1 MEEMREYINSIE
13 MKEMAEGLSR
23 SLSWCHNVLR
33 CQEKMTSE
41 SAFRELIK
49 LLYIKYITE
58 NIPEER
64 EEMKSFLKGNGQI
77 YPDQRFEH
85 LFDEVKKVFDK
96 ECLFDY
102 ADHILAKPAT
112 CGEIIDALSFFDFAY
127 ARPAM
132 GRAYEE
138 FSQKVMRG
146 VDNTITIP
154 RQISEFVVD
163 VLQIK
168 PNDKVLDPF
177 CGDGGLLS
185 AVATQLPIEHK
196 GELRGLADD
205 RLMAQTAKMNLLMCG
220 NNDASIS
227 YGSTDINSSR
237 QKYDFVISYLN
248 HSKSD
253 NYQNDRDNVINTLN
267 LAVQGGLVVLIT
279 PDDFLQGERFH
290 NIRHELVERA
300 TVMGMVMLPAN
311 AIRIGGKPLKSS
323 VLIVKAGYPHPYD
336 REVMMAKVEDMG
348 ISAIGLPSEKND
360 FKKLEPVMVSWLHDG
375 RQESNENAFFMTIVH
390 HDSWD
395 IQAEFAKEDYC
406 LFSKY
411 PRYRLADLVKV
422 IDSKLVDYPKDVYN
436 LVTVRKNKRDI
447 IFREKIT
454 AKQLKEKTKRFTV
467 IGTGQLV
474 ISRIGA
480 KDGAIGIVPKK
491 LNGSIVSDNFL
502 VLEIVSSEIDS
513 FYLLMVLTS
522 ERYKNMLRVISRG
535 ISERSYIRTRD
546 LLGLMIPMPGIEEQ
560 RKIVG
565 DLQEVQ
571 QRISKLEKKWA
582 DGINRFSKELF
593 EQ

>member
-1 MEEMREYINSIE
+1 
-13 MKEMAEGLSR
+13 MKGMAEGLSR
-23 SLSWCHNVLR
+23 SLSWCHNMLR
-33 CQEKMTSE
+33 SQEKMTSE

-49 LLYIKYITE
+49 LLYIKYITDSKHE
-58 NIPEER
+58 KR
-64 EEMKSFLKGNGQI
+64 EEMQSFLKGDGQI
-77 YPDQRFEH
+77 YPNQRFEH
-85 LFDEVKKVFDK
+85 LFDEVKKAFDR

-102 ADHILAKPAT
+102 ADHILAKPAI

-127 ARPAM
+127 ACPVM

-146 VDNTITIP
+146 IDNIITIP
-154 RQISEFVVD
+154 SQISEFIID
-163 VLQIK
+163 VLKIK
-168 PNDKVLDPF
+168 PNDKVIDPF
-177 CGDGGLLS
+177 CGNGGLLS
-185 AVATQLPIEHK
+185 AVVTQFPMGHK
-196 GELRGLADD
+196 GELRGFADD

-220 NNDASIS
+220 NKDASIS
-227 YGSTDINSSR
+227 FGRVDINSSR
-237 QKYDFVISYLN
+237 QKFDFVISYLN

-253 NYQNDRDNVINTLN
+253 IYQSDRDNVINTLN
-267 LAVQGGLVVLIT
+267 LVAQGGMVVLIT
-279 PDDFLQGERFH
+279 PDDFLQGERFY
-290 NIRHELVERA
+290 NIRRELVERA
-300 TVMGMVMLPAN
+300 TVMGMVMLPTN

-323 VLIVKAGYPHPYD
+323 VLILKAGYPHPYD
-336 REVMMAKVEDMG
+336 RDVMMSKVEDMG

-360 FKKLEPVMVSWLHDG
+360 LKRLEPVMMSWLYEG
-375 RQESNENAFFMTIVH
+375 QQKSNENAFYMTIAYL
-390 HDSWD
+390 DSWD

-411 PRYRLADLVKV
+411 PRYRLADLIRV
-422 IDSKLVDYPKDVYN
+422 IDTKLVDYPKDVYN

-447 IFREKIT
+447 VFREKIT
-454 AKQLKEKTKRFTV
+454 AKQLREKSKRFTI

-480 KDGAIGIVPKK
+480 KDGAIGIVPKE

-502 VLEIVSSEIDS
+502 VLEIVSSEIDP

-522 ERYKNMLRVISRG
+522 ERYKKMLRVISRG
-535 ISERSYIRTRD
+535 ITDRSYIRTRD
-546 LLGLMIPMPGIEEQ
+546 LLGLTIPLPRIEKQ

-565 DLQEVQ
+565 DLQVIQ
-571 QRISKLEKKWA
+571 QRISKLEKKWT

>member
-33 CQEKMTSE
+33 SQEKMTSE

-454 AKQLKEKTKRFTV
+454 AKQLKEKNKRFTV

-546 LLGLMIPMPGIEEQ
+546 LLGLMS
-560 RKIVG
+560 

>member
-33 CQEKMTSE
+33 SQEKMTSE

-454 AKQLKEKTKRFTV
+454 AKQLKEKNKRFTV

>member
-1 MEEMREYINSIE
+1 
-13 MKEMAEGLSR
+13 MAEGLSR
-23 SLSWCHNVLR
+23 SLSWCHNMLR
-33 CQEKMTSE
+33 SQEKMTSE

-49 LLYIKYITE
+49 LLYIKYFTE

-64 EEMKSFLKGNGQI
+64 EKMKSFLKGDGQI
-77 YPDQRFEH
+77 YPDHRFEY
-85 LFDEVKKVFDK
+85 LFDEVKKRFDK

-102 ADHILAKPAT
+102 ADHILAKSAI

-127 ARPAM
+127 ARSAM

-146 VDNTITIP
+146 IDNIITIP
-154 RQISEFVVD
+154 SQISEFIVD
-163 VLQIK
+163 VLKIK
-168 PNDKVLDPF
+168 PNDKVIDPF
-177 CGDGGLLS
+177 CGGSGLLA
-185 AVATQLPIEHK
+185 AVATQLPMGHK
-196 GELRGLADD
+196 GELRGFADD

-220 NNDASIS
+220 NKDASIS
-227 YGSTDINSSR
+227 FGPADINNSR

-253 NYQNDRDNVINTLN
+253 NYQSDRDNVNNTLS
-267 LAVQGGLVVLIT
+267 LAVQGGMAALIT
-279 PDDFLQGERFH
+279 PDDFLQGERFY
-290 NIRHELVERA
+290 NIRREIVERA

-323 VLIVKAGYPHPYD
+323 VLILKAGYPHPYD
-336 REVMMAKVEDMG
+336 RDVMMAKVEDMG

-360 FKKLEPVMVSWLHDG
+360 FKKLEPVMLSWLHDG
-375 RQESNENAFFMTIVH
+375 QQESNGNAFFMRIAYL
-390 HDSWD
+390 DSWD
-395 IQAEFAKEDYC
+395 VQAEFAKEDYC

-411 PRYRLADLVKV
+411 PRCWLADLVRV

-447 IFREKIT
+447 VFREKIT
-454 AKQLKEKTKRFTV
+454 AKQLREKNKRFTV

-480 KDGAIGIVPKK
+480 KDGAIGIVPKE
-491 LNGSIVSDNFL
+491 LDGSLVSDNFV
-502 VLEIVSSEIDS
+502 VLEIVSSEIDP

-535 ISERSYIRTRD
+535 VTDRSYIRTRD
-546 LLGLMIPMPGIEEQ
+546 LLSLTIPMPEIEKQ

>member
-33 CQEKMTSE
+33 SQEKMTSE

-454 AKQLKEKTKRFTV
+454 AKQLKEKNKRFTV

-546 LLGLMIPMPGIEEQ
+546 LLGLMIPMWPCYT
-560 RKIVG
+560 
-565 DLQEVQ
+565 DTMLY
-571 QRISKLEKKWA
+571 RICPLGKA
-582 DGINRFSKELF
+582 FP
-593 EQ
+593 

>member
-1 MEEMREYINSIE
+1 MAEMREYINIIE
-13 MKEMAEGLSR
+13 MKEMADGLSR
-23 SLSWCHNVLR
+23 SLSWCHNMLR
-33 CQEKMTSE
+33 SQEKMTSE
-41 SAFRELIK
+41 SAFKELTK
-49 LLYIKYITE
+49 LLFLKYVTE
-58 NIPEER
+58 NLSEER
-64 EEMKSFLKGNGQI
+64 EEMKSYLKGDGQI
-77 YPDQRFEH
+77 YIDQRFEH
-85 LFDEVKKVFDK
+85 LFNEVKKAFDK

-112 CGEIIDALSFFDFAY
+112 CGEIIDALSFFDFTY
-127 ARPAM
+127 ACPAM
-132 GRAYEE
+132 GKVYKE

-146 VDNTITIP
+146 IDNSITIP
-154 RQISEFVVD
+154 GQVSEFIVD
-163 VLQIK
+163 VLKIK
-168 PNDKVLDPF
+168 PNSKVIDPF
-177 CGDGGLLS
+177 CGDGGILS
-185 AVATQLPIEHK
+185 TVATQLPMGHK
-196 GELRGLADD
+196 GELRGFAED

-220 NNDASIS
+220 NKDANIS
-227 YGSTDINSSR
+227 FGSADVNSCR

-248 HSKSD
+248 HSKSE
-253 NYQNDRDNVINTLN
+253 NYQSDRDNVINTLC
-267 LAVQGGLVVLIT
+267 LAVQGGMVALIT
-279 PDDFLQGERFH
+279 PDVFLQGERFYK
-290 NIRHELVERA
+290 IRREIVERA

-323 VLIVKAGYPHPYD
+323 ILILKTGYPHPYD
-336 REVMMAKVEDMG
+336 RDVMMAKVEDTG

-360 FKKLEPVMVSWLHDG
+360 FKKLEPVMMSWMYEG
-375 RQESNENAFFMTIVH
+375 QQKSNENAFFMRIATL
-390 HDSWD
+390 DNWD

-411 PRYRLADLVKV
+411 PRHWLADLVKV
-422 IDSKLVDYPKDVYN
+422 IDSKLEDYPKDAYN

-447 IFREKIT
+447 VFREKIT
-454 AKQLKEKTKRFTV
+454 AKQLKEKNKRFTV

-480 KDGAIGIVPKK
+480 KDGAIGIVPKE
-491 LNGSIVSDNFL
+491 LDGSLVSDNFV
-502 VLEIVSSEIDS
+502 VLEIVSGEIDP

-546 LLGLMIPMPGIEEQ
+546 LLGLTIPMPEIAEQ

-565 DLQEVQ
+565 DLQKIQ
-571 QRISKLEKKWA
+571 QRISKLEKEWS

>member
-1 MEEMREYINSIE
+1 MEEMREDINSIE

-23 SLSWCHNVLR
+23 SLSWCHNMLR
-33 CQEKMTSE
+33 SQEKMTSE

-49 LLYIKYITE
+49 LLYIKYFTE
-58 NIPEER
+58 YIPEER
-64 EEMKSFLKGNGQI
+64 EEMKCFLKGDRQI

-85 LFDEVKKVFDK
+85 LFDKVKKVFDK

-112 CGEIIDALSFFDFAY
+112 CDEIINALSFFDFTY
-127 ARPAM
+127 ACPAI
-132 GRAYEE
+132 GKTYEV

-146 VDNTITIP
+146 IDNSIIIP
-154 RQISEFVVD
+154 NQVSDFFID
-163 VLQIK
+163 VLKIK
-168 PNDKVLDPF
+168 PNNKVIDPF
-177 CGDGGLLS
+177 CGIGGFLCT
-185 AVATQLPIEHK
+185 VATQLPMGHK
-196 GELRGLADD
+196 GELRGFADD
-205 RLMAQTAKMNLLMCG
+205 RLMAQTAKMNMLMCG

-300 TVMGMVMLPAN
+300 TVLGMVMLPAN

-323 VLIVKAGYPHPYD
+323 VLIVKAGYPHPYEK
-336 REVMMAKVEDMG
+336 EVMMAKVEDMG
-348 ISAIGLPSEKND
+348 ISAIGLPSDKND
-360 FKKLEPVMVSWLHDG
+360 FKKLESVMMSWLHDG

-390 HDSWD
+390 LDSWD
-395 IQAEFAKEDYC
+395 IQAEFAREDYC

-411 PRYRLADLVKV
+411 PRYRLADLVRV
-422 IDSKLVDYPKDVYN
+422 IDSKLVDYPKIVYN
-436 LVTVRKNKRDI
+436 LVTVRKNRRDI
-447 IFREKIT
+447 VFREKIT

-491 LNGSIVSDNFL
+491 LDGSIVSDNFL
-502 VLEIVSSEIDS
+502 VLEIVSSEINP

-546 LLGLMIPMPGIEEQ
+546 LLGLTIPMPEIEEQ
-560 RKIVG
+560 RKMIG
-565 DLQEVQ
+565 DLQEIQ
-571 QRISKLEKKWA
+571 QCISKLEKKWA

>member
-23 SLSWCHNVLR
+23 SLSWCHNMLR
-33 CQEKMTSE
+33 SQEKMTSE

-49 LLYIKYITE
+49 LLFIKYITE

-85 LFDEVKKVFDK
+85 LFDEVKKAFDK

-132 GRAYEE
+132 GSAYEE

-154 RQISEFVVD
+154 SQISDFIVD
-163 VLQIK
+163 VLKIK
-168 PNDKVLDPF
+168 PNNKVIDPF

-185 AVATQLPIEHK
+185 AVATQLPMGHK
-196 GELRGLADD
+196 GEIRGFADD

-220 NNDASIS
+220 YKDASIS
-227 YGSTDINSSR
+227 YGSADINNSR

-248 HSKSD
+248 HYKSD
-253 NYQNDRDNVINTLN
+253 NYQSDRDSVINTLS
-267 LAVQGGLVVLIT
+267 LAVQGGMVALIT
-279 PDDFLQGERFH
+279 PDDFLQGEGFY
-290 NIRHELVERA
+290 NIRREIVERA
-300 TVMGMVMLPAN
+300 TVMSMVMLPAN

-360 FKKLEPVMVSWLHDG
+360 FKKLEPVMMSWMYEG
-375 RQESNENAFFMTIVH
+375 QQKSNENAFFMTITTL
-390 HDSWD
+390 DSWD
-395 IQAEFAKEDYC
+395 IQAEFAREDYC

-411 PRYRLADLVKV
+411 PRHWLADLVRV
-422 IDSKLVDYPKDVYN
+422 IDSKLEDYPKNVYN

-447 IFREKIT
+447 VFREKIT
-454 AKQLKEKTKRFTV
+454 AKQLKEKNKRFTV

-491 LNGSIVSDNFL
+491 LDGSIVSDNFL
-502 VLEIVSSEIDS
+502 VLEIVSSEIDP

-535 ISERSYIRTRD
+535 ITDRSYIRTRE
-546 LLGLMIPMPGIEEQ
+546 LLGLTIPLPEIEEQ

-565 DLQEVQ
+565 DLQEIQ

>member
-1 MEEMREYINSIE
+1 MREYINTIE
-13 MKEMAEGLSR
+13 MKEMAEALSR
-23 SLSWCHNVLR
+23 SLSRCHNMLR
-33 CQEKMTSE
+33 SQEKMTSE
-41 SAFRELIK
+41 GAFRELSK

-64 EEMKSFLKGNGQI
+64 EKMKSFLKGDGQI

-85 LFDEVKKVFDK
+85 LFDEVKNVFDK

-102 ADHILAKPAT
+102 ADHILAKPAI
-112 CGEIIDALSFFDFAY
+112 CDEIIYVLSFFDFAY
-127 ARPAM
+127 ACPAM

-146 VDNTITIP
+146 IDNIITIP
-154 RQISEFVVD
+154 SQISEFIVD
-163 VLQIK
+163 VLEIK
-168 PNDKVLDPF
+168 PNDKVIDPF
-177 CGDGGLLS
+177 CGDGSLLS
-185 AVATQLPIEHK
+185 AVATQLPMGHK
-196 GELRGLADD
+196 GELRGFADD

-220 NNDASIS
+220 NKDASIS
-227 YGSTDINSSR
+227 LGRADINNSC
-237 QKYDFVISYLN
+237 QKYDYVVSYLN
-248 HSKSD
+248 HSKSG
-253 NYQNDRDNVINTLN
+253 NYQSDRDNVINTLD
-267 LAVQGGLVVLIT
+267 LAVQGGMVALIT
-279 PDDFLQGERFH
+279 PDDFLQGDRFCDV
-290 NIRHELVERA
+290 RRELVERA
-300 TVMGMVMLPAN
+300 TMMGMVLLPSN
-311 AIRIGGKPLKSS
+311 AIRIAGKPLNSS
-323 VLIVKAGYPHPYD
+323 VLILKAGYPHPYD

-360 FKKLEPVMVSWLHDG
+360 FKKLEPVMMSWLYEG
-375 RQESNENAFFMTIVH
+375 QQKSNENAFFMTIAH
-390 HDSWD
+390 LDSWD
-395 IQAEFAKEDYC
+395 IQSEFAKEAYC

-411 PRYRLADLVKV
+411 PRPRLADLVRV
-422 IDSKLVDYPKDVYN
+422 IDSKLEDYSKNVYN

-447 IFREKIT
+447 VFREKIT

-480 KDGAIGIVPKK
+480 KDGAIGIVPKE
-491 LNGSIVSDNFL
+491 LDGSIVSDNFL
-502 VLEIVSSEIDS
+502 VLEIVSSEIDP

-535 ISERSYIRTRD
+535 VTDRSYIRIHD
-546 LLGLMIPMPGIEEQ
+546 LLGLTIPMPEIEEQ

-565 DLQEVQ
+565 DLQETQ

>member
-1 MEEMREYINSIE
+1 MREYINSIE

-33 CQEKMTSE
+33 SQEKMTSE

-168 PNDKVLDPF
+168 PNDKVLAPF

-454 AKQLKEKTKRFTV
+454 AKQLKEKNKRFTV

-582 DGINRFSKELF
+582 DGINCFSKELF

>member
-1 MEEMREYINSIE
+1 MSEM
-13 MKEMAEGLSR
+13 LSR
-23 SLSWCHNVLR
+23 SLSWCHSMLR
-33 CQEKMTSE
+33 SQEKMTSE

-49 LLYIKYITE
+49 LLYIKYFTE

-64 EEMKSFLKGNGQI
+64 EEMKCFLKGDRQI

-85 LFDEVKKVFDK
+85 LFDKVKKVFDK

-112 CGEIIDALSFFDFAY
+112 CGEIIEALNFFNFSF

-146 VDNTITIP
+146 IDNIITIP
-154 RQISEFVVD
+154 TPISEFIVD
-163 VLQIK
+163 ILKIET
-168 PNDKVLDPF
+168 NDKVIDPF

-185 AVATQLPIEHK
+185 AVAAHLPMGHK
-196 GELRGLADD
+196 GELRGFADY

-220 NNDASIS
+220 NKDASIS
-227 YGSTDINSSR
+227 FGSADINSSR
-237 QKYDFVISYLN
+237 QKYDYVISYLN
-248 HSKSD
+248 RSKSD

-267 LAVQGGLVVLIT
+267 LAAEGGLVALIT
-279 PDDFLQGERFH
+279 PNDILQGERFY
-290 NIRHELVERA
+290 NIRCELVERA
-300 TVMGMVMLPAN
+300 TVIGMVLLPAN

-323 VLIVKAGYPHPYD
+323 LLILKAGYPHPYD
-336 REVMMAKVEDMG
+336 RDVMMAKVEDMG

-360 FKKLEPVMVSWLHDG
+360 FKKVEPVIMSWLHDG
-375 RQESNENAFFMTIVH
+375 RQNSNENAFFMRIAYL
-390 HDSWD
+390 DSWN
-395 IQAEFAKEDYC
+395 IQNEFAREDYC
-406 LFSKY
+406 LFYKY
-411 PRYRLADLVKV
+411 PRYRLADLVRV
-422 IDSKLVDYPKDVYN
+422 IDTKLVDYPKDVFN

-447 IFREKIT
+447 VFREKIT
-454 AKQLKEKTKRFTV
+454 AKQLKEKNKRFTV

-480 KDGAIGIVPKK
+480 KDGAIGIVPKE
-491 LNGSIVSDNFL
+491 LDGSIVSDNFV
-502 VLEIVSSEIDS
+502 VLEIVNSEIDP

-522 ERYKNMLRVISRG
+522 ERYKNMLRIISRG

-546 LLGLMIPMPGIEEQ
+546 LLGLTIPMPEIAEQ
-560 RKIVG
+560 RNIVG

>member
-1 MEEMREYINSIE
+1 MEEMRERINTIE
-13 MKEMAEGLSR
+13 MKEMADRLSR
-23 SLSWCHNVLR
+23 SLSWCHNMLR
-33 CQEKMTSE
+33 SQEKMTSE
-41 SAFRELIK
+41 SAFRELNK

-58 NIPEER
+58 NIPEKR
-64 EEMKSFLKGNGQI
+64 EEMKSFLKGDGQI
-77 YPDQRFEH
+77 YPDHRFEH
-85 LFDEVKKVFDK
+85 LFDEVKKVFNK
-96 ECLFDY
+96 ECLFNY
-102 ADHILAKPAT
+102 ADHILANSAT
-112 CGEIIDALSFFDFAY
+112 CGEIIDALSLFDFAY
-127 ARPAM
+127 TRPAM

-138 FSQKVMRG
+138 FSQKMMRG
-146 VDNTITIP
+146 IDNTITIP
-154 RQISEFVVD
+154 SKISEFIVD
-163 VLQIK
+163 VLKIK
-168 PNDKVLDPF
+168 SNDKVIDPF

-185 AVATQLPIEHK
+185 AVATQLPTGHK
-196 GELRGLADD
+196 GKLRGFADD

-220 NNDASIS
+220 NKDASIS
-227 YGSTDINSSR
+227 YGSADINSNR

-253 NYQNDRDNVINTLN
+253 NYQSDRDNVINTLN
-267 LAVQGGLVVLIT
+267 LAVQGGMVVLII
-279 PDDFLQGERFH
+279 PDDFLQGERFY
-290 NIRHELVERA
+290 NIRYELVERA
-300 TVMGMVMLPAN
+300 TVMSMVMLPAN

-323 VLIVKAGYPHPYD
+323 ILILKTGYPHPYD
-336 REVMMAKVEDMG
+336 RDVMMAKVEDMG
-348 ISAIGLPSEKND
+348 ISAIGLPSERND
-360 FKKLEPVMVSWLHDG
+360 FKKLEPVMMSWLYEG
-375 RQESNENAFFMTIVH
+375 QQKSNENAFFMRIATL
-390 HDSWD
+390 DSWD

-411 PRYRLADLVKV
+411 PRYRLADLVRV

-447 IFREKIT
+447 VFREKIT
-454 AKQLKEKTKRFTV
+454 AKHLKEKNTRFTV

-491 LNGSIVSDNFL
+491 LNGSLVSDNFV
-502 VLEIVSSEIDS
+502 VLEIVSSEIDP

-546 LLGLMIPMPGIEEQ
+546 LLGLTIPIPEIEEQ

-565 DLQEVQ
+565 DLQEIQ

>member
-1 MEEMREYINSIE
+1 
-13 MKEMAEGLSR
+13 MKEIAEGLSR
-23 SLSWCHNVLR
+23 SLSWCHNMLR
-33 CQEKMTSE
+33 SHEKMTSE

-49 LLYIKYITE
+49 LLYIKFITE

-64 EEMKSFLKGNGQI
+64 EEMKSFLKGDGQI
-77 YPDQRFEH
+77 YPDHKFEY

-102 ADHILAKPAT
+102 ADHIFAKSAT

-132 GRAYEE
+132 SRAYEE

-146 VDNTITIP
+146 IDNTITIS
-154 RQISEFVVD
+154 RQVSEFVVD
-163 VLQIK
+163 VLK
-168 PNDKVLDPF
+168 VMPNDKVIDPF
-177 CGDGGLLS
+177 SGDGGLLT
-185 AVATQLPIEHK
+185 AVATQLPMGHK
-196 GELRGLADD
+196 GELRGFADD

-220 NNDASIS
+220 NKDASIS
-227 YGSTDINSSR
+227 YGSADINKSR

-253 NYQNDRDNVINTLN
+253 NYQSDRDNVINTLS
-267 LAVQGGLVVLIT
+267 LAVQGGMVALIT
-279 PDDFLQGERFH
+279 PDDFLQGERFY
-290 NIRHELVERA
+290 NIRRELVERA

-323 VLIVKAGYPHPYD
+323 ALILKAGYPHPYD

-360 FKKLEPVMVSWLHDG
+360 FNKIEPVMMSWMYEG
-375 RQESNENAFFMTIVH
+375 QQKSNENAFFMRIATL
-390 HDSWD
+390 DNWD

-411 PRYRLADLVKV
+411 PRHWLADLVKV
-422 IDSKLVDYPKDVYN
+422 IDSKLEDYPKDAYN

-447 IFREKIT
+447 VFREKIT
-454 AKQLKEKTKRFTV
+454 AKQLKEKNKRFTV
-467 IGTGQLV
+467 IRTGQLV

-480 KDGAIGIVPKK
+480 KDGAIGIVPKE
-491 LNGSIVSDNFL
+491 LDGSLVSDNFV
-502 VLEIVSSEIDS
+502 VLKIVSSEIDP

-546 LLGLMIPMPGIEEQ
+546 LLSLTIPMPEIEKQ

-565 DLQEVQ
+565 DLQEIQ
-571 QRISKLEKKWA
+571 HRISKLEKKWA

>member
-1 MEEMREYINSIE
+1 

-23 SLSWCHNVLR
+23 SLSWCHNMLR
-33 CQEKMTSE
+33 SQEKMTSE

-64 EEMKSFLKGNGQI
+64 EEMKSFLKGDGQI
-77 YPDQRFEH
+77 YPDHRFEY
-85 LFDEVKKVFDK
+85 LFDEVKKRFDK

-102 ADHILAKPAT
+102 ADHILAKSAI

-127 ARPAM
+127 ARSAM

-146 VDNTITIP
+146 IDNIITIP
-154 RQISEFVVD
+154 SQISEFIVD
-163 VLQIK
+163 VLKIK
-168 PNDKVLDPF
+168 PNDKVIDPF
-177 CGDGGLLS
+177 CGGSGLLA
-185 AVATQLPIEHK
+185 AVATQLPMGHK
-196 GELRGLADD
+196 GELRGFADD

-220 NNDASIS
+220 NKDASIS
-227 YGSTDINSSR
+227 FGPADINNSR

-253 NYQNDRDNVINTLN
+253 NYQSDRDNVNNTLS
-267 LAVQGGLVVLIT
+267 LAVQGGMAALIT
-279 PDDFLQGERFH
+279 PDDFLQGERFY
-290 NIRHELVERA
+290 NIRREIVERA

-323 VLIVKAGYPHPYD
+323 VLILKAGYPHPYD
-336 REVMMAKVEDMG
+336 RDVMMAKVEDMG

-360 FKKLEPVMVSWLHDG
+360 FKKLEPVMLSWLHDG
-375 RQESNENAFFMTIVH
+375 QQESNGNAFFMRIAYL
-390 HDSWD
+390 DSWD
-395 IQAEFAKEDYC
+395 VQAEFAKEDYC

-411 PRYRLADLVKV
+411 PRCWLADLVRV

-447 IFREKIT
+447 VFREKIT
-454 AKQLKEKTKRFTV
+454 AKQLREKNKRFTV

-480 KDGAIGIVPKK
+480 KDGAIGIVPKE
-491 LNGSIVSDNFL
+491 LDGSLVSDNFV
-502 VLEIVSSEIDS
+502 VLEIVSSEIDP

-535 ISERSYIRTRD
+535 VTDRSYIRTRD
-546 LLGLMIPMPGIEEQ
+546 LLSLTIPMPEIEKQ

>member
-1 MEEMREYINSIE
+1 MRERINTIE

-23 SLSWCHNVLR
+23 SLSWCHNMLR
-33 CQEKMTSE
+33 SQEKMTSE
-41 SAFRELIK
+41 SAFRELNK

-58 NIPEER
+58 NILEER
-64 EEMKSFLKGNGQI
+64 EEMKSFLKGDGQI

-85 LFDEVKKVFDK
+85 LFEEVKKVFDM

-112 CGEIIDALSFFDFAY
+112 CVEIIDALSFFDFAY

-146 VDNTITIP
+146 IDNTITIP
-154 RQISEFVVD
+154 SQISEFIVD
-163 VLQIK
+163 VLIIK
-168 PNDKVLDPF
+168 PNDKVIDPF

-185 AVATQLPIEHK
+185 AVATQLPMGHK
-196 GELRGLADD
+196 GELRGLAVD

-220 NNDASIS
+220 NKDASIS

-253 NYQNDRDNVINTLN
+253 HYKNDRDNVINTIN
-267 LAVQGGLVVLIT
+267 LAAEGGLVALIT
-279 PDDFLQGERFH
+279 PDDFLQGERFY
-290 NIRHELVERA
+290 NIRHELLERA

-323 VLIVKAGYPHPYD
+323 VLLLRSGYPHPYD

-360 FKKLEPVMVSWLHDG
+360 FKKLEPVMMSWLYEG
-375 RQESNENAFFMTIVH
+375 QQKSNENAFFMTITTL
-390 HDSWD
+390 DSWD

-411 PRYRLADLVKV
+411 PRHWLADLVKV
-422 IDSKLVDYPKDVYN
+422 IDSKLEDYPKDAYN
-436 LVTVRKNKRDI
+436 LVTIRKNKRDI
-447 IFREKIT
+447 VFREKIT
-454 AKQLKEKTKRFTV
+454 AKQLKEKNKRFTV

-480 KDGAIGIVPKK
+480 KDGAIGIVPKE
-491 LNGSIVSDNFL
+491 LDGSIVSDNFV
-502 VLEIVSSEIDS
+502 VLEIVNSEIDP

-546 LLGLMIPMPGIEEQ
+546 LLGLTIPMPEIAEQ
-560 RKIVG
+560 RNIVG